1 MLTILGSDI
10 RPELKQALRM
20 IEDIGENLL
29 KEIAVLNDKIA
40 NRNEQ
45 LVEVKSD
52 LEMAKRAHSNQ
63 LEVNTKLTRIIE
75 EAMCALA
82 SHGLVPPA
90 DDLPEWNHDDPQFGE
105 LRLAWRKFF
114 IGQE

>member
-10 RPELKQALRM
+10 RPELKQAL
-20 IEDIGENLL
+20 
-29 KEIAVLNDKIA
+29 
-40 NRNEQ
+40 
-45 LVEVKSD
+45 
-52 LEMAKRAHSNQ
+52 
-63 LEVNTKLTRIIE
+63 RIIE

>member
-1 MLTILGSDI
+1 MLTILGDDTRADI
-10 RPELKQALRM
+10 KQALRT
-20 IEDIGENLL
+20 IEDTGEKLL
-29 KEIAVLNDKIA
+29 KEIAVLNEKIA

-52 LEMAKRAHSNQ
+52 LEMAKRAHSKQ
-63 LEVNTKLTRIIE
+63 LEVNTKLTQIIE
-75 EAMCALA
+75 EAMCELA

-90 DDLPEWNHDDPQFGE
+90 DGLPLWNYDEPQFNE
-105 LRLAWRKFF
+105 LRQAWRKFF